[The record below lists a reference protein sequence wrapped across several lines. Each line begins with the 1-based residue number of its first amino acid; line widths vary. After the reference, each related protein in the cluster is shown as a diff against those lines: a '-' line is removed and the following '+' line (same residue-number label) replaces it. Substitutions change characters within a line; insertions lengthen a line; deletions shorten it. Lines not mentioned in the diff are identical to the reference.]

1 MIGKPQPLNTF
12 EQNAPSFE
20 PSMSKAIRIQ
30 RVTLFPWEQQFIKN
44 LLCLAAGDMYFDFY
58 APLSAFALGAEIPA
72 VLSF

>member
-1 MIGKPQPLNTF
+1 MGKPQPLKRL
-12 EQNAPSFE
+12 EQINPSFE
-20 PSMSKAIRIQ
+20 PRISKAIRIQ
-30 RVTLFPWEQQFIKN
+30 RVVLLPWEQQFIKN